1 MGDGQAVFFL
11 TGLLEVFISES
22 SILATVSDNSEN
34 KHKVKNRCNRKTKY
48 GSPCALTAVDTVTL
62 DK

>member
-11 TGLLEVFISES
+11 TGLLEVFISELS
-22 SILATVSDNSEN
+22 MLATVSDNSEN
-34 KHKVKNRCNRKTKY
+34 KHKVKNRCNRYTKY
-48 GSPCALTAVDTVTL
+48 GTLCALTAVDTAAL